1 MPAYDYVCEDCGT
14 PFEIRASM
22 SAYSQGLNPKCP
34 ECGSQNA
41 VRKFGAVN
49 VLTRSSG
56 GSPSPSGCG
65 RSGFT

>member
-1 MPAYDYVCEDCGT
+1 MPAYDYICEECGT

-22 SAYSQGLNPKCP
+22 SAYSQGLNPQCP
-34 ECGSQNA
+34 KCGSHNV

-56 GSPSPSGCG
+56 GTSPSGACG
-65 RSGFT
+65 PSGFT